1 MAIIPKLAAAA
12 AMLVLASACATGQ
25 GGAGANDG
33 DPRTLR
39 IAHNSN
45 AAALPVQVAMAEGI
59 FKKHNLKVEF
69 TKVENIS
76 NLPGTLDKSFD
87 IALSVPTTVIAAA
100 QQGIPVTQ
108 ISGATIDVENNPTGY
123 LIGSK
128 KSGVTSVKQLA
139 GKTLGVQTE
148 TGTTHTATKAWLK
161 KEGVDP
167 ASVKII
173 QVDGPAQ
180 ADQLKAGRI
189 DAVETVM
196 PFATNILHSDPDA
209 VTIGDPYLHLASE
222 LSCIVWI
229 STQDFAGKNADVLKD
244 FRAALDD
251 AQQFISGNDEKAR
264 QVLKQYTGLPDA
276 AIKSAKLPTYTT
288 EVRPQD
294 MKIWLQAMKTADG
307 FKGDVNL
314 DALATSQG

>member
-1 MAIIPKLAAAA
+1 MATIPKLAAVAA
-12 AMLVLASACATGQ
+12 LLVLASAC
-25 GGAGANDG
+25 GAGAGGAASNDG

-69 TKVENIS
+69 TKVENIGT
-76 NLPGTLDKSFD
+76 LPGTLGRSFD

-108 ISGATIDVENNPTGY
+108 VSGATIDVEDNPTGF

-128 KSGVTSVKQLA
+128 KSGVTSVKELA
-139 GKTLGVQTE
+139 GKTLGVLTE

-167 ASVKII
+167 ASVKIV

-196 PFATNILHSDPDA
+196 PFATNVLRDPDA
-209 VTIGDPYLHLASE
+209 VNIGDPYLKLAPE
-222 LSCIVWI
+222 LSAILWI
-229 STQDFAGKNADVLKD
+229 ARQDFASQNAAVLKD
-244 FRAALDD
+244 FRAALDE
-251 AQQFISGNDEKAR
+251 AQKFIAANDSKAR
-264 QVLKQYTGLPDA
+264 DVLKQYTGLPDP
-276 AIKSAKLPTYTT
+276 AIKAAKLPTYTT

-294 MKIWLQAMKTADG
+294 MKTWLEAMKYADG
-307 FKGDVNL
+307 FTGDVDL
-314 DALATSQG
+314 DSLVASQS

>member
-1 MAIIPKLAAAA
+1 MATVPKLATVAAL
-12 AMLVLASACATGQ
+12 LVLASACA
-25 GGAGANDG
+25 AGPGSASDDG
-33 DPRTLR
+33 NPRTLR

-59 FKKHNLKVEF
+59 FAKHNLKVEF
-69 TKVENIS
+69 TKVENIGT
-76 NLPGTLDKSFD
+76 LPGTLGRSFD

-108 ISGATIDVENNPTGY
+108 VAGATIDVENNPTGF

-128 KSGVTSVKQLA
+128 KSGVTDVKQLA
-139 GKTLGVQTE
+139 GKTLGVLTE
-148 TGTTHTATKAWLK
+148 TGTTHVATKAWLK

-167 ASVKII
+167 ASVKIV

-180 ADQLKAGRI
+180 ADQLAAGRI

-196 PFATNILHSDPDA
+196 PFATNVLRDPDA
-209 VTIGDPYLHLASE
+209 VNLGDPYLKLAPE
-222 LSCIVWI
+222 LSAILWI
-229 STQDFAGKNADVLKD
+229 ARQDFAVRNASVLKD

-251 AQQFISGNDEKAR
+251 AQKFVTGNDEKAR

-276 AIKSAKLPTYTT
+276 AIKAAKLPTYTT

-294 MKIWLQAMKTADG
+294 MKTWLRAMKDADG
-307 FKGDVNL
+307 FKGDVDL
-314 DALATSQG
+314 DALVAAQG